1 MVNYPSGMATNKQ
14 NNKEEKT
21 NKKVKL
27 PSSFS
32 SANRG
37 MNLEEDI
44 NISNEY
50 YKDKKLCLITKRP
63 TPINVVK
70 VDYSKG
76 ALITNAYFEK
86 QSTTDYNG
94 VYKGKYIDFEAKETN
109 LEYFPLSNILEHQI
123 KHLETI
129 YNMGGISFIIVR
141 FCKHENITFLL
152 ETKYILSFINNNSR
166 KSIPYL
172 YFLENGYEITFKNNL
187 FLDYIEVI
195 NKFEKEKL

>member
-1 MVNYPSGMATNKQ
+1 MNIKYPVGTNKDKKI
-14 NNKEEKT
+14 N
-21 NKKVKL
+21 KVKT
-27 PSSFS
+27 FG
-32 SANRG
+32 NRG
-37 MNLEEDI
+37 MTLEDDLNLTNNYYLEK
-44 NISNEY
+44 NIAVIH
-50 YKDKKLCLITKRP
+50 KKP
-63 TPINVVK
+63 TPIQVIKTSLNK
-70 VDYSKG
+70 
-76 ALITNAYFEK
+76 ITLAYFKEP
-86 QSTTDYNG
+86 STTDYNG
-94 VYKGKYIDFEAKETN
+94 LYKGKYIDFEAKETN

-195 NKFEKEKL
+195 NKFE

>member
-1 MVNYPSGMATNKQ
+1 MRY
-14 NNKEEKT
+14 
-21 NKKVKL
+21 KKGNFI
-27 PSSFS
+27 SH
-32 SANRG
+32 ANRG
-37 MNLEEDI
+37 MSLEYDL
-44 NISNEY
+44 NITNNY
-50 YKDKKLCLITKRP
+50 YLDNNIACIHKKP
-63 TPINVVK
+63 TPIQVVR
-70 VDYSKG
+70 VNYTSKKK
-76 ALITNAYFEK
+76 AIINETFFK
-86 QSTTDYNG
+86 TPSTTDYNG
-94 VYKGKYIDFEAKETN
+94 IYNGKYIDFEAKETN

>member
-1 MVNYPSGMATNKQ
+1 MRL
-14 NNKEEKT
+14 
-21 NKKVKL
+21 KKGNII
-27 PSSFS
+27 SH
-32 SANRG
+32 ANRG
-37 MNLEEDI
+37 MSLEYDL
-44 NISNEY
+44 NITNNY
-50 YKDKKLCLITKRP
+50 YLDNNIACIHKKP
-63 TPINVVK
+63 TPIQVVR
-70 VDYSKG
+70 VSYTSKKK
-76 ALITNAYFEK
+76 AVINEAFFKTP
-86 QSTTDYNG
+86 STTDYNG
-94 VYKGKYIDFEAKETN
+94 IYNGKYIDFEAKETN
-109 LEYFPLSNILEHQI
+109 LEYFPLTNILEHQI

-172 YFLENGYEITFKNNL
+172 YFLENGYEIAFKKNL